1 MNLTYRADV
10 IKSKY
15 ALKLKEN
22 ANEYNKLCDDKTTS
36 KSYKR
41 SLKGEEVLLLLKR
54 MTNHA
59 YSRPLNFHNFVEH
72 TKVKY

>member
-1 MNLTYRADV
+1 MLPQLESILNLTYRADV

-41 SLKGEEVLLLLKR
+41 SLKWEEVLLLL
-54 MTNHA
+54 
-59 YSRPLNFHNFVEH
+59 
-72 TKVKY
+72 